1 MNLMLANSN
10 NSYQLKYSEYQRI
23 LKEGINMNIN
33 ITTSENEEIT
43 GNYIFEAKTKEE
55 FYTKLGI
62 SLAANVFDKEDLPKR
77 GKITINWN

>member
-1 MNLMLANSN
+1 MDLMLANSN
-10 NSYQLKYSEYQRI
+10 NGNQLRESEYLRI
-23 LKEGINMNIN
+23 LKEGIHMNIH

-43 GNYIFEAKTKEE
+43 GNYIFEAKSKEE

-62 SLAANVFDKEDLPKR
+62 SLAANVFDKEELPKT